1 MELKLEVGR
10 TYFRLTFA
18 DSGMTMPGA
27 EPLVYLG
34 DTDPSDGAISHIF
47 QDTVSYVRFGSRLA
61 FSQDQ
66 EDMLIYFIPPGEIG
80 SGIVDVQHL
89 AAEVSAAAQRARVL
103 NNPML
108 PVLREGWQSVP

>member
-1 MELKLEVGR
+1 
-10 TYFRLTFA
+10 
-18 DSGMTMPGA
+18 
-27 EPLVYLG
+27 
-34 DTDPSDGAISHIF
+34 
-47 QDTVSYVRFGSRLA
+47 
-61 FSQDQ
+61 
-66 EDMLIYFIPPGEIG
+66 MLIYFIPPGEIG